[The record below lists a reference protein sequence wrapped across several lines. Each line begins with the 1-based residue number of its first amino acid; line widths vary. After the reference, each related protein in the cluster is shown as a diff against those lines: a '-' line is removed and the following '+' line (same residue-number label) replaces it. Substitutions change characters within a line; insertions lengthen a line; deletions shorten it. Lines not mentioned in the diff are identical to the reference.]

1 MAQLTQEYLESLG
14 FILSWSK
21 DHNFKAQYAKYNSDV
36 SSGIVLVSQTNAI
49 QVLQGASDLIFN
61 VWFFGQG
68 VKGNFEEIDSCMSV
82 SSVEDLDAILKLL
95 NLNTQ
100 C

>member
-1 MAQLTQEYLESLG
+1 MTQLTQEYLEDLG

-21 DHNFKAQYAKYNSDV
+21 DHNFKTQYAKYNSDV
-36 SSGIVLVSQTNAI
+36 SSGIKLVSQNDTIQAI
-49 QVLQGASDLIFN
+49 KGIPDLVFN

-68 VKGNFEEIDSCMSV
+68 LKGNFEEIDSCMSV

-95 NLNTQ
+95 KLNK
-100 C
+100 